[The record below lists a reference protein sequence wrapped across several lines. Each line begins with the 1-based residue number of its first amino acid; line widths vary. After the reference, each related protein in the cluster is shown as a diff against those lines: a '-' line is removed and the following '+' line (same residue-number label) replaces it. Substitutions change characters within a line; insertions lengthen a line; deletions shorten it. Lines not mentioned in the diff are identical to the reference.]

1 MVNEHA
7 AMWPK
12 HKLSFS
18 LLAMVLDPKRNLWG
32 AMPPISH
39 LYSNRLKLQFWGYG
53 QDGKLSRLR
62 LRRTPP
68 PLRLELSS
76 GYAARTVPHYTLDL
90 CGQGTYASTP
100 GRPFRRRAA
109 K

>member
-7 AMWPK
+7 AMWAK
-12 HKLSFS
+12 HRLSLF
-18 LLAMVLDPKRNLWG
+18 LLAVVLDRKRNLWG

-53 QDGKLSRLR
+53 QDDKLSRLR
-62 LRRTPP
+62 LRRTRPR
-68 PLRLELSS
+68 LRLELSS
-76 GYAARTVPHYTLDL
+76 GYAERTVLRYTLDL
-90 CGQGTYASTP
+90 CGHGTCASAP
-100 GRPFRRRAA
+100 GRTIRRRAA